1 MLKKTFLGI
10 GLTISFLSS
19 FAVDINTDNLNLTKK
34 ELQIFLKAYQLG
46 REDAL
51 KDFTY
56 EKQKTLSLLKDVY
69 ITKKLIKEGDL
80 KIIVKT
86 QIQPIGDNEFRI
98 VKVFSFKIIKPSEL
112 AKDKTFIKRI
122 EEKAQVLDNYEGYW
136 LYIKTDFIPEPIQG
150 LIEYA
155 LLKEGFKPTRL
166 GNVIV
171 AKIFRRKSDAE
182 MWQKLLKQK
191 YNLDF
196 AIGEVN
202 KGKSLDPILTQILNS
217 LQ

>member
-1 MLKKTFLGI
+1 MLKRLLLGLGI
-10 GLTISFLSS
+10 TVSLLPSFTT
-19 FAVDINTDNLNLTKK
+19 DINTDNLNLTKK

-86 QIQPIGDNEFRI
+86 QIQPIGNNEFRI
-98 VKVFSFKIIKPSEL
+98 VKVFSFQIVKPEEL
-112 AKDKTFIKRI
+112 AKNKAFLKRI

-150 LIEYA
+150 LIEYT

-171 AKIFRRKSDAE
+171 AKIFQRKSDAE

-191 YNLDF
+191 YNLNF

>member
-1 MLKKTFLGI
+1 MFLKRFIFILAIPIITF
-10 GLTISFLSS
+10 S
-19 FAVDINTDNLNLTKK
+19 ININSDNLNLSKR

-46 REDAL
+46 REDAF
-51 KDFTY
+51 KDLNFF
-56 EKQKTLSLLKDVY
+56 KKKTISLLKDVY

-86 QIQPIGDNEFRI
+86 QIQPNGNNQFRV
-98 VKVFSFKIIKPSEL
+98 VKIFSFKIIKPQEL
-112 AKDKTFIKRI
+112 AKNKTFLKRV
-122 EEKAQVLDNYEGYW
+122 EEKAQVLDKFSGYW
-136 LYIKTDFIPEPIQG
+136 LYMKTDFIPEPIQG

-155 LLKEGFKPTRL
+155 LLKEGLNPKRF

-171 AKIFRRKSDAE
+171 ADIFEKKADAE

-191 YNLDF
+191 YNLNF

-202 KGKSLDPILTQILNS
+202 KGKSIDPVLTEILNS